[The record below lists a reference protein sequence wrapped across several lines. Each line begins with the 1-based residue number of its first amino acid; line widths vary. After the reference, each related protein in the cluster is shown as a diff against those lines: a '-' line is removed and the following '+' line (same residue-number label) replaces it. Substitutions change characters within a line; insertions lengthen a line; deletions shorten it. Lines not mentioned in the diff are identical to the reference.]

1 MLNPI
6 TNQIIDCKYEVI
18 IGLEVHIQLKTKSK
32 CFCSCPVEFGG
43 LPNTN
48 VCPICLGLPGTLPV
62 LNHKAVELAVRA
74 GLALNCQIAQKSS
87 FARKHYF
94 YPDLPKGYQI
104 TQYKEPLAINGFIDV
119 NGSKIRIRRLHLE
132 EDSGK
137 SMHCGNETLVD
148 FNRCGVPLIEVVTEP
163 DIRSPEQ
170 TVQVLQMLRQIL
182 QYLDVS
188 DCDMEKGHFRCEPNI
203 SLRRVGETK
212 LGVRTELKNLNSLRS
227 VREGLQFEIERQKKI
242 LDNNGIVVQETLYW
256 DEQSKTAG
264 PMRGKEESE
273 DYRYFPEPDLPVLVI
288 EESEIESIKRSLPLM
303 PWQRKAIL
311 LKDYNLP
318 ESIAEII
325 VETKEF
331 ADYFDAMLKEI
342 NDAQLVA
349 NWLVT
354 EVRAVLNEKRIEIQE
369 FSVTPHKLVQL
380 LKMLKEEK
388 ISNRV
393 AKDIFNEMIAT
404 NKSALEIVSSKDLT
418 LVDDE
423 NLLFNAVRE
432 VLDENPDVVAKYK
445 AGKTTVISYLIGQV
459 QKKTKG
465 KLKPQ
470 KIQEAIQKQLQ

>member
-1 MLNPI
+1 MN
-6 TNQIIDCKYEVI
+6 DKYEVI

-48 VCPICLGLPGTLPV
+48 VCPVCLGLPGTLPV
-62 LNHKAVELAVRA
+62 LNRRAVELAVLA
-74 GLALNCQIAQKSS
+74 GLGLNCQISEKSS

-104 TQYKEPLAINGFIDV
+104 TQYKEPLAVNGYLEIS
-119 NGSKIRIRRLHLE
+119 GSKIRIRRLHLE

-137 SMHCGNETLVD
+137 SMHCGAETLID

-163 DIRSPEQ
+163 DIKSPEQ
-170 TVQVLQMLRQIL
+170 TVQVLQVLRQIL

-203 SLRRVGETK
+203 SLRRIGETK
-212 LGVRTELKNLNSLRS
+212 LGVRTELKNLNSLRC
-227 VREGLQFEIERQKKI
+227 VREGLQFEIARQKAI
-242 LDNNGIVVQETLYW
+242 LDKNGEVIQETLYW
-256 DEQSKTAG
+256 DEQTKTAG

-288 EESEIESIKRSLPLM
+288 SQSDIERIKKSLTLM

-311 LKDYNLP
+311 MSDYNLP
-318 ESIAEII
+318 ESIVEII

-331 ADYFDAMLKEI
+331 ADYFDKVLQAI
-342 NDAQLVA
+342 NEPQLVA
-349 NWLVT
+349 NWMVT
-354 EVRAVLNEKRIEIQE
+354 EVRAVLNEKGLEIQN
-369 FSVTPHKLVQL
+369 FSIEPSELAEL
-380 LKMLKEEK
+380 LKMLKAEK
-388 ISNRV
+388 ISNKV
-393 AKDIFNEMIAT
+393 AKDIFSEMVSSG
-404 NKSALEIVSSKDLT
+404 KSALDIVSSKDLT
-418 LVDDE
+418 LIDDE
-423 NLLFNAVRE
+423 NLLFNVVKE
-432 VLDENPDVVAKYK
+432 VIDENPDVVVKYK

-470 KIQEAIQKQLQ
+470 KIQEAILKQLDETIII